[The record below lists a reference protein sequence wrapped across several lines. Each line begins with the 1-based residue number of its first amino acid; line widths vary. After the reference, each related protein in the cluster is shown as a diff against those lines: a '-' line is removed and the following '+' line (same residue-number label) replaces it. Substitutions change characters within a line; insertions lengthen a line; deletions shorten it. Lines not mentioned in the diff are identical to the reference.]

1 MSGGLGAS
9 PRPKPPLAFP
19 RQLYSFSRL
28 SESLEQAIAAT
39 VSKTKYSYKG
49 EQRTKKLI
57 KCAVVKFV
65 LRPYDCRYKV
75 VRLLKSSTDFKTV
88 SFLRCFVF
96 DLGCFE
102 LRYPFSILLEYGLRG
117 TISKNGIPRQGLFP
131 MNVDCFQPDWLLL
144 LIPSLV

>member
-1 MSGGLGAS
+1 MFGYYNHAAHLD
-9 PRPKPPLAFP
+9 P
-19 RQLYSFSRL
+19 SFIVSHVVAR
-28 SESLEQAIAAT
+28 ECAAT

-75 VRLLKSSTDFKTV
+75 VRLSKLSTDFKTV
-88 SFLRCFVF
+88 SFLLCFVF

-102 LRYPFSILLEYGLRG
+102 LRYPFSILLKYGLRG
-117 TISKNGIPRQGLFP
+117 TISKTGIPRQGLFP
-131 MNVDCFQPDWLLL
+131 MNADCFRPDWLLL